1 MVDYW
6 QMIVDDA
13 CDLRKN
19 AKKNK
24 GEFSSKPP
32 IVSTILD
39 A

>member
-1 MVDYW
+1 
-6 QMIVDDA
+6 MIVDDA

-19 AKKNK
+19 AKKSK
-24 GEFSSKPP
+24 VEFSSKPP